1 MSEDSDVVPAARSR
15 LALFILAGF
24 ALGALGALLIFPA
37 ARAKLLPAVNVR
49 SVGQALV
56 GGPFTLTDHTGK
68 RVTDQDFR
76 GRTLIVVFGFTFCP
90 DICPA
95 ELQLISEALD
105 KLGPKAKNIV
115 PLFIT
120 VDPERDT
127 AAQLAMYVKSFHP
140 RLVGLTGSPQEID
153 AVAKAYRAYFK
164 KVPDPKS
171 TAGYTMDHST
181 FIYVI
186 GPDGAYQAHFTPGV
200 SVTTLAD
207 RLGELLQ
214 ANHSL

>member
-1 MSEDSDVVPAARSR
+1 VSLPKFR
-15 LALFILAGF
+15 LALYVLAGLAF
-24 ALGALGALLIFPA
+24 GGAVAVAVSPT
-37 ARAKLLPAVNVR
+37 ARERLLPAKVR

-68 RVTDQDFR
+68 RVTEQDFR

-90 DICPA
+90 DICPT
-95 ELQLISEALD
+95 ELQVISAALD
-105 KLGPKAKNIV
+105 QLGPKAKNVV
-115 PLFIT
+115 PLFIS

-127 AAQLAMYVKSFHP
+127 PDQLAQYVKSFHP
-140 RLVGLTGSPQEID
+140 RLVGLTGTPEEI
-153 AVAKAYRAYFK
+153 AAAAKAYRAYFK

-171 TAGYTMDHST
+171 SAGYTMDHSAL
-181 FIYVI
+181 IYVMR
-186 GPDGAYQAHFTPGV
+186 PDGAYQAHFTPGV
-200 SVTTLAD
+200 SVQTLAE

>member
-1 MSEDSDVVPAARSR
+1 MPLLRFRLALYIAAGLAVGAALAVAVLPAARER
-15 LALFILAGF
+15 
-24 ALGALGALLIFPA
+24 
-37 ARAKLLPAVNVR
+37 LLPIKIQSAGR
-49 SVGQALV
+49 ALV

-68 RVTDQDFR
+68 RVTEQDFR
-76 GRTLIVVFGFTFCP
+76 GRTLIVVFGFTYCP
-90 DICPA
+90 DICPT
-95 ELQLISEALD
+95 ELQLISAALD
-105 KLGPKAKNIV
+105 KLGPKAKDVV

-140 RLVGLTGSPQEID
+140 RLVGLTGSPNEID

-171 TAGYTMDHST
+171 TAGYTMDHSA
-181 FIYVI
+181 FIYVM
-186 GPDGAYQAHFTPGV
+186 GPDGAYRAHFTPGV
-200 SVTTLAD
+200 SVDALAA